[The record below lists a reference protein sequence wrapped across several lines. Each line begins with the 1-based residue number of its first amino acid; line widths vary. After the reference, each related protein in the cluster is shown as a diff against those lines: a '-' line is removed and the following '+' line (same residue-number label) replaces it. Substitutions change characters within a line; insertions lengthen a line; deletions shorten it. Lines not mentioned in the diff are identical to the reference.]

1 MLTEVSCELFKVNGQ
16 VRQPIRFHK
25 GLNIILGGKT
35 GVNSIGKSTMLLI
48 IDFAFAGDTFISRL
62 NLMGNHTTS

>member
-35 GVNSIGKSTMLLI
+35 GVRFHREIY
-48 IDFAFAGDTFISRL
+48 DAP
-62 NLMGNHTTS
+62 HY